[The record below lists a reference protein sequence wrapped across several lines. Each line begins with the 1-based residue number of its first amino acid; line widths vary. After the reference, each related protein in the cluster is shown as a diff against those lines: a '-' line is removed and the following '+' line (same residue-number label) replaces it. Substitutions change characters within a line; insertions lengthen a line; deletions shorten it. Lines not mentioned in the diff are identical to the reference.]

1 MLSEPLSLSPSYYE
15 ASVTRL
21 APEPP
26 LAGEETADVCVIGGG
41 FTGLSCAL
49 KLALAGRKVVLLE
62 SAVIA
67 WGASGRN
74 GGQFIHG
81 YSTGNLAACAR
92 DANVDEKT
100 LFDLSLQAI
109 IYYGNECAIIT
120 LIVIYGKD
128 TCLPPSSP
136 VIVGKWN
143 NGKKPWPVMGMPRA
157 FWICWKPVKSSLLA
171 AIAGRCL
178 TKTAVIYIL

>member
-109 IYYGNECAIIT
+109 N
-120 LIVIYGKD
+120 
-128 TCLPPSSP
+128 
-136 VIVGKWN
+136 
-143 NGKKPWPVMGMPRA
+143 
-157 FWICWKPVKSSLLA
+157 LLRQRSA
-171 AIAGRCL
+171 RL
-178 TKTAVIYIL
+178 SH